1 MPINV
6 SSKTKS
12 DPVPAGTH
20 HAVCYGVIA
29 VGTQPSEK
37 FTARQKII
45 VCFEIPSER
54 ITIKDQDLPR
64 GISKRYTLSL
74 NEKSNLRKDL
84 QSWRGKPFTPA
95 ELDGFDVSKVIGSNC
110 LISVLHSDRAGAVYA
125 DISGISA
132 LPRQMA
138 SVRPE
143 NQPLYFNLI
152 EAIDLAKKTGNTEIN
167 WPSEL
172 PPWVHKVCEGAN
184 EYTAFKGGGES
195 ADGPAALPIGKLIDA
210 QDLGSEGTEE
220 QVPF

>member
-6 SSKTKS
+6 SNKTKS

-20 HAVCYGVIA
+20 HAVCYGIIA

-37 FTARQKII
+37 FTPRQKII
-45 VCFEIPSER
+45 VCFEIPAER

-64 GISKRYTLSL
+64 GISKRYPLSL
-74 NEKSNLRKDL
+74 NEKSSLRKDL
-84 QSWRGKPFTPA
+84 QSWRGKPFTQE
-95 ELDGFDVSKVIGSNC
+95 ELNGFDVSKVIGSNC
-110 LISVLHSDRAGAVYA
+110 LISVLHSDRAGAIYA

-152 EAIDLAKKTGNTEIN
+152 EAIDLAKKTGNTDVN

-172 PPWVHKVCEGAN
+172 PAWVQKICSQAD
-184 EYTAFKGGGES
+184 EYLAFRGGES
-195 ADGPAALPIGKLIDA
+195 AESPAAKTIGKLMET
-210 QDLGSEGTEE
+210 QDLAAEGDSES
-220 QVPF
+220 VPF

>member
-6 SSKTKS
+6 SNKTKS

-20 HAVCYGVIA
+20 HAVCYGIIA

-37 FTARQKII
+37 FTPRQKII
-45 VCFEIPSER
+45 VCFEIPAER

-74 NEKSNLRKDL
+74 NEKSSLRKDL
-84 QSWRGKPFTPA
+84 QSWRGKPFTQE
-95 ELDGFDVSKVIGSNC
+95 ELNGFDVSKVIGSNC
-110 LISVLHSDRAGAVYA
+110 LISVLHSDRAGAIYA

-152 EAIDLAKKTGNTEIN
+152 EAIDLAKKTGNTDVN

-172 PPWVHKVCEGAN
+172 PAWVQKICSQAD
-184 EYTAFKGGGES
+184 EYLAFRGGES
-195 ADGPAALPIGKLIDA
+195 ADSPAAKTIGKLMET
-210 QDLGSEGTEE
+210 QDLAAEGDSES
-220 QVPF
+220 VPF

>member
-6 SSKTKS
+6 SNKTKS

-20 HAVCYGVIA
+20 HAVCYGIIA

-37 FTARQKII
+37 FTPRQKIV

-74 NEKSNLRKDL
+74 NEKSSLRKDL
-84 QSWRGKPFTPA
+84 QSWRGKPFTQE
-95 ELDGFDVSKVIGSNC
+95 ELNGFDVSKVIGSNC

-143 NQPLYFNLI
+143 NTPLYFNLL
-152 EAIDLAKKTGNTEIN
+152 ESIDLAKKTGNTDVN

-172 PPWVHKVCEGAN
+172 PAWVQKICSQAD
-184 EYTAFKGGGES
+184 EYLAFRGGES
-195 ADGPAALPIGKLIDA
+195 AESPAAKTIGKLIET
-210 QDLGSEGTEE
+210 QDLAAEGDSEN
-220 QVPF
+220 VPF

>member
-6 SSKTKS
+6 SNKTKS

-20 HAVCYGVIA
+20 HAVCYGIIA

-37 FTARQKII
+37 FTPRQKIV

-74 NEKSNLRKDL
+74 NEKSSLRKDL
-84 QSWRGKPFTPA
+84 QSWRGKPFTQE
-95 ELDGFDVSKVIGSNC
+95 ELNGFDVSKVIGSNC
-110 LISVLHSDRAGAVYA
+110 LISVLHSDRAGAIYA

-143 NQPLYFNLI
+143 NTPLYFNLL
-152 EAIDLAKKTGNTEIN
+152 ESIDLAKKTGNTDVN

-172 PPWVHKVCEGAN
+172 PAWVQKICSQAD
-184 EYTAFKGGGES
+184 EYLAFRGGES
-195 ADGPAALPIGKLIDA
+195 ADSPAAKTIGKLMET
-210 QDLGSEGTEE
+210 QDLAAEGDSES
-220 QVPF
+220 VPF

>member
-6 SSKTKS
+6 SNKTKS

-20 HAVCYGVIA
+20 HAVCYGIIA

-37 FTARQKII
+37 FTPRQKIV

-74 NEKSNLRKDL
+74 NEKSSLRKDL
-84 QSWRGKPFTPA
+84 QSWRGKPFTQE
-95 ELDGFDVSKVIGSNC
+95 ELNGFDVSKVIGSNC

-143 NQPLYFNLI
+143 NTPLYFNLL
-152 EAIDLAKKTGNTEIN
+152 ESIDLAKKTGSTDVN

-172 PPWVHKVCEGAN
+172 PAWVQKICSQAD
-184 EYTAFKGGGES
+184 EYLAFRGGES
-195 ADGPAALPIGKLIDA
+195 ADSPAAKTIGKLMET
-210 QDLGSEGTEE
+210 QDLAAEGDSES
-220 QVPF
+220 VPF

>member
-6 SSKTKS
+6 SNKTKS

-20 HAVCYGVIA
+20 HAVCYGIIA

-37 FTARQKII
+37 FTPRQKIV

-74 NEKSNLRKDL
+74 NEKSSLRKDL
-84 QSWRGKPFTPA
+84 QSWRGKPFTQE
-95 ELDGFDVSKVIGSNC
+95 ELNGFDVSKVIGSNC
-110 LISVLHSDRAGAVYA
+110 LISVLHSDRAGSVYA

-143 NQPLYFNLI
+143 NTPLYFNLL
-152 EAIDLAKKTGNTEIN
+152 ESIDLAKKTGNTDVN

-172 PPWVHKVCEGAN
+172 PAWVQKICSQAD
-184 EYTAFKGGGES
+184 EYLAFRGGES
-195 ADGPAALPIGKLIDA
+195 ADSPAAKTIGKLMET
-210 QDLGSEGTEE
+210 QDLAAEGESES
-220 QVPF
+220 VPF

>member
-6 SSKTKS
+6 SNKTKS

-20 HAVCYGVIA
+20 HAVCYGIIA

-37 FTARQKII
+37 FTPRQKII
-45 VCFEIPSER
+45 VCFEIPAER

-74 NEKSNLRKDL
+74 NEKSSLRKDL
-84 QSWRGKPFTPA
+84 QSWRGKPFTQE
-95 ELDGFDVSKVIGSNC
+95 ELNGFDVSKVIGSNC

-152 EAIDLAKKTGNTEIN
+152 EAIDLAKKTGNTDVN

-172 PPWVHKVCEGAN
+172 PAWVQKICSQAD
-184 EYTAFKGGGES
+184 EYLAFRGGES
-195 ADGPAALPIGKLIDA
+195 ADSPAAKTIGKLMET
-210 QDLGSEGTEE
+210 QDLAAEGDSES
-220 QVPF
+220 VPF

>member
-37 FTARQKII
+37 FTPRPKII

-74 NEKSNLRKDL
+74 NEKSSLRKDL
-84 QSWRGKPFTPA
+84 QSWRGKPFTQE
-95 ELDGFDVSKVIGSNC
+95 ELNGFDVSKVIGSNC
-110 LISVLHSDRAGAVYA
+110 LISVLHSDRAGAIYA

-143 NQPLYFNLI
+143 NTPLYFNLL
-152 EAIDLAKKTGNTEIN
+152 ESIDLAKKTGNTDVN

-172 PPWVHKVCEGAN
+172 PAWVQKICSQAD
-184 EYTAFKGGGES
+184 EYLAFRGGES
-195 ADGPAALPIGKLIDA
+195 VDSPAAKTIGKLMET
-210 QDLGSEGTEE
+210 QDLAAEGDSES
-220 QVPF
+220 VPF

>member
-6 SSKTKS
+6 SNKTKS

-20 HAVCYGVIA
+20 HAVCYGIIA

-37 FTARQKII
+37 FTPRQKIV

-74 NEKSNLRKDL
+74 NEKSSLRKDL
-84 QSWRGKPFTPA
+84 QSWRGKPFTQE
-95 ELDGFDVSKVIGSNC
+95 ELNGFDVSKVIGSNC
-110 LISVLHSDRAGAVYA
+110 LISVLHSDRAGAIYA

-143 NQPLYFNLI
+143 NTPLYFNLL
-152 EAIDLAKKTGNTEIN
+152 ESIDLAKKTGNTDVN

-172 PPWVHKVCEGAN
+172 PAWVQKICSQAD
-184 EYTAFKGGGES
+184 EYLAFRGGES
-195 ADGPAALPIGKLIDA
+195 ADGPAAKTIGKLMET
-210 QDLGSEGTEE
+210 QDLAAEGDTEI
-220 QVPF
+220 VPF

>member
-6 SSKTKS
+6 SNKTKS

-20 HAVCYGVIA
+20 HAVCYGIIA

-37 FTARQKII
+37 FTPRQKIV

-74 NEKSNLRKDL
+74 NEKSSLRKDL
-84 QSWRGKPFTPA
+84 QSWRGTPFTQE
-95 ELDGFDVSKVIGSNC
+95 ELNGCDVSKVIGSNC

-143 NQPLYFNLI
+143 NTPLYFNLL
-152 EAIDLAKKTGNTEIN
+152 ESIDLAKKTGNTDVN

-172 PPWVHKVCEGAN
+172 PAWVQKICSQAD
-184 EYTAFKGGGES
+184 EYLAFRGGES
-195 ADGPAALPIGKLIDA
+195 ADSPAAKTIGKLMET
-210 QDLGSEGTEE
+210 QDLAAEGDTEN
-220 QVPF
+220 VPF

>member
-6 SSKTKS
+6 SNKTKS

-37 FTARQKII
+37 FTPRQKII
-45 VCFEIPSER
+45 VCFEIPAER
-54 ITIKDQDLPR
+54 IIIKDQDLPR

-84 QSWRGKPFTPA
+84 QSWRGKPFTPT
-95 ELDGFDVSKVIGSNC
+95 ELDGFDVSKVIASNC
-110 LISVLHSDRAGAVYA
+110 LITVLHSDRAGAVYA
-125 DISGISA
+125 DITSISA

-152 EAIDLAKKTGNTEIN
+152 EAIDLAKKTGNVDVN

-172 PPWVHKVCEGAN
+172 PAWVKKVCEGAN
-184 EYTAFKGGGES
+184 EYTAFTGGES
-195 ADGPAALPIGKLIDA
+195 ADVPAALPIGKVIDA

>member
-6 SSKTKS
+6 SNKTKS

-20 HAVCYGVIA
+20 HAVCYGIIA

-37 FTARQKII
+37 FTPRQKIV
-45 VCFEIPSER
+45 VCFEIPAER

-74 NEKSNLRKDL
+74 NEKSSLRKDL
-84 QSWRGKPFTPA
+84 QSWRGKPFTQE
-95 ELDGFDVSKVIGSNC
+95 ELNGFDVSKVIGSNC

-143 NQPLYFNLI
+143 NTPLYFNLL
-152 EAIDLAKKTGNTEIN
+152 ESIDLAKKTGNTDVN

-172 PPWVHKVCEGAN
+172 PAWVQKICSQAD
-184 EYTAFKGGGES
+184 EYLAFRGGES
-195 ADGPAALPIGKLIDA
+195 AESPAAKTIGKLMET
-210 QDLGSEGTEE
+210 QDLAAEGDSES
-220 QVPF
+220 VPF

>member
-6 SSKTKS
+6 SNKTKS

-20 HAVCYGVIA
+20 HAVCYGIIA

-37 FTARQKII
+37 FTPSQKII
-45 VCFEIPSER
+45 VCFEIPAER

-74 NEKSNLRKDL
+74 NEKSSLRKDL
-84 QSWRGKPFTPA
+84 QSWRGKPFTQE
-95 ELDGFDVSKVIGSNC
+95 ELNGFDVSKVIGSNC

-143 NQPLYFNLI
+143 NTPLYFNLL
-152 EAIDLAKKTGNTEIN
+152 ESIDLAKKTGNTDVN

-172 PPWVHKVCEGAN
+172 PAWVQKICSQAD
-184 EYTAFKGGGES
+184 EYLAFRGGES
-195 ADGPAALPIGKLIDA
+195 ADSPAAKTIGKLMET
-210 QDLGSEGTEE
+210 QDLAAEGDSES
-220 QVPF
+220 VPF

>member
-6 SSKTKS
+6 SNKTKS
-12 DPVPAGTH
+12 HAMPAGTH
-20 HAVCYGVIA
+20 HAVCYGIIA

-37 FTARQKII
+37 FTPRQKIV

-74 NEKSNLRKDL
+74 NEKSSLRKDL
-84 QSWRGKPFTPA
+84 QSWRGKPFTQE
-95 ELDGFDVSKVIGSNC
+95 ELNGFDVSKVIGSNC
-110 LISVLHSDRAGAVYA
+110 LISVIHSDRAGAIYA

-143 NQPLYFNLI
+143 NTPLYFNLL
-152 EAIDLAKKTGNTEIN
+152 ESIDLAKKTGNTDVN

-172 PPWVHKVCEGAN
+172 PAWVQKICSQAD
-184 EYTAFKGGGES
+184 EYLAFRGGES
-195 ADGPAALPIGKLIDA
+195 ADSPAAKTIGKLMET
-210 QDLGSEGTEE
+210 QDLAAEGDSES
-220 QVPF
+220 VPF

>member
-37 FTARQKII
+37 FTPRPKII

-84 QSWRGKPFTPA
+84 QSWRGKPFTPT

-110 LISVLHSDRAGAVYA
+110 LITVLHSDRAGAVYA
-125 DISGISA
+125 DITSISA

-152 EAIDLAKKTGNTEIN
+152 EAIDLAKKTGNTEVN

-184 EYTAFKGGGES
+184 EYTAFKGSES
-195 ADGPAALPIGKLIDA
+195 ADAPAALPIGKLIDA

>member
-6 SSKTKS
+6 SNKTKS

-20 HAVCYGVIA
+20 HAVCYGIIA

-37 FTARQKII
+37 FTPRQKIV

-54 ITIKDQDLPR
+54 IIIKDQDLPR

-74 NEKSNLRKDL
+74 NEKSSLRKDL
-84 QSWRGKPFTPA
+84 QSWRGKPFTQE
-95 ELDGFDVSKVIGSNC
+95 ELNGFDVSKVIGSNC
-110 LISVLHSDRAGAVYA
+110 LISVLHSDRAGAIYA

-143 NQPLYFNLI
+143 NTPLYFNLL
-152 EAIDLAKKTGNTEIN
+152 ESIDLAKKTGNTDVN

-172 PPWVHKVCEGAN
+172 PAWVQKICSQAD
-184 EYTAFKGGGES
+184 EYLAFRGGES
-195 ADGPAALPIGKLIDA
+195 ADSPAAKTIGKLMET
-210 QDLGSEGTEE
+210 QDLAAEGDSES
-220 QVPF
+220 VPF

>member
-6 SSKTKS
+6 SNKTKS

-20 HAVCYGVIA
+20 HAVCYGIIA

-37 FTARQKII
+37 FTPRQKIV

-74 NEKSNLRKDL
+74 NEKSSLRKDL
-84 QSWRGKPFTPA
+84 QSWRGKPFTQE
-95 ELDGFDVSKVIGSNC
+95 ELNGFDVSKVIGSNC
-110 LISVLHSDRAGAVYA
+110 LISVLHSDRAGSVYA

-143 NQPLYFNLI
+143 NTPLYFNLL
-152 EAIDLAKKTGNTEIN
+152 ESIDLAKKTGNTDVN

-172 PPWVHKVCEGAN
+172 PAWVQKICSQAD
-184 EYTAFKGGGES
+184 EYLAFRGGES
-195 ADGPAALPIGKLIDA
+195 AQSPAAKTIGKLMET
-210 QDLGSEGTEE
+210 QDLAAEGDSES
-220 QVPF
+220 VPF

>member
-6 SSKTKS
+6 SNKTKS

-20 HAVCYGVIA
+20 HAVCYGIIA

-37 FTARQKII
+37 FTPRQKIV

-74 NEKSNLRKDL
+74 NEKSSLRKDL
-84 QSWRGKPFTPA
+84 QSWRGKPFTQE
-95 ELDGFDVSKVIGSNC
+95 ELNGFDVSKVIGSNC
-110 LISVLHSDRAGAVYA
+110 LISVLHSDRAGAIYA

-143 NQPLYFNLI
+143 NTPLYFNLL
-152 EAIDLAKKTGNTEIN
+152 ESIDLAKKTGNTDVN

-172 PPWVHKVCEGAN
+172 PAWVQKICSQAD
-184 EYTAFKGGGES
+184 EYLAFRGGES
-195 ADGPAALPIGKLIDA
+195 ADSPAAKTIGKLIET
-210 QDLGSEGTEE
+210 QDLAAEGDSES
-220 QVPF
+220 VPF

>member
-6 SSKTKS
+6 SNKTKS

-20 HAVCYGVIA
+20 HAVCYGIIA

-37 FTARQKII
+37 FTPRQKIV

-74 NEKSNLRKDL
+74 NEKSSLRKDL
-84 QSWRGKPFTPA
+84 QSWRGKPFTQE
-95 ELDGFDVSKVIGSNC
+95 ELNGFDVSKVIGSNC
-110 LISVLHSDRAGAVYA
+110 LISVLHSDRAGAIYA

-152 EAIDLAKKTGNTEIN
+152 EAIDLAKKTGNTDVN

-172 PPWVHKVCEGAN
+172 PAWVQKICSQAD
-184 EYTAFKGGGES
+184 EYLAFRGGES
-195 ADGPAALPIGKLIDA
+195 ADSPAAKTIGKLMET
-210 QDLGSEGTEE
+210 QDLAAEGDSES
-220 QVPF
+220 VPF

>member
-6 SSKTKS
+6 SNKTKS

-20 HAVCYGVIA
+20 HAVCYGIIA

-37 FTARQKII
+37 FTPRQKIV

-74 NEKSNLRKDL
+74 NEKSSLRKDL
-84 QSWRGKPFTPA
+84 QSWRGKPFTQE
-95 ELDGFDVSKVIGSNC
+95 ELNGFDVSKVIGSNC
-110 LISVLHSDRAGAVYA
+110 LISVLHSDRAGSVYA

-143 NQPLYFNLI
+143 NTPLYFNLL
-152 EAIDLAKKTGNTEIN
+152 ESIDLAKKTGNTDVN

-172 PPWVHKVCEGAN
+172 PAWVQKICSQAD
-184 EYTAFKGGGES
+184 EYLAFRGGES
-195 ADGPAALPIGKLIDA
+195 AESPAAKTIGKLMET
-210 QDLGSEGTEE
+210 QDLAAEGDSES
-220 QVPF
+220 VPF

>member
-37 FTARQKII
+37 FTPRPKII

-84 QSWRGKPFTPA
+84 QSWRGKPFTPT

-152 EAIDLAKKTGNTEIN
+152 EAIDLAKKTGNTEVN

-184 EYTAFKGGGES
+184 EYTAFKGAES
-195 ADGPAALPIGKLIDA
+195 ADAPAALPIGKLIDA

>member
-37 FTARQKII
+37 FTPRQKII

-84 QSWRGKPFTPA
+84 QSWRGKPFTPT

-125 DISGISA
+125 DITSISA

-152 EAIDLAKKTGNTEIN
+152 EAIDLAKKTGNTEVN

-184 EYTAFKGGGES
+184 EYTAFKGAES
-195 ADGPAALPIGKLIDA
+195 ADAPAALPIGKLIDA

>member
-6 SSKTKS
+6 SNKTKS

-20 HAVCYGVIA
+20 HAVCYGIIA

-37 FTARQKII
+37 FTPRQKIV

-74 NEKSNLRKDL
+74 NEKSSLRKDL
-84 QSWRGKPFTPA
+84 QSWRGKPFTQE
-95 ELDGFDVSKVIGSNC
+95 ELNGFDVSKVIGSNC
-110 LISVLHSDRAGAVYA
+110 LISVLHSDRAGAIYA

-143 NQPLYFNLI
+143 NTPLYFNLL
-152 EAIDLAKKTGNTEIN
+152 ESIDLAKKTGNTDVN

-172 PPWVHKVCEGAN
+172 PAWVQKICSQAD
-184 EYTAFKGGGES
+184 EYLAFRGGES
-195 ADGPAALPIGKLIDA
+195 AESPAAKTIGKLMET
-210 QDLGSEGTEE
+210 QDLAAEGDSES
-220 QVPF
+220 VPF

>member
-37 FTARQKII
+37 FTPRPKII

-74 NEKSNLRKDL
+74 NDKSNLRKDL
-84 QSWRGKPFTPA
+84 QSWRGKPFTPT

-152 EAIDLAKKTGNTEIN
+152 EAIDLAKKTGNTEVN

-184 EYTAFKGGGES
+184 EYTAFKGAES
-195 ADGPAALPIGKLIDA
+195 ADAPAALPIGKVIDA

>member
-6 SSKTKS
+6 SNKTKS

-20 HAVCYGVIA
+20 HAVCYGIIA

-37 FTARQKII
+37 FTPRQKIV

-74 NEKSNLRKDL
+74 NEKSSLRKDL
-84 QSWRGKPFTPA
+84 QSWRGKPFTQE
-95 ELDGFDVSKVIGSNC
+95 ELNGFDVSKVIGSNC
-110 LISVLHSDRAGAVYA
+110 LISVLHSDRAGAIYA

-143 NQPLYFNLI
+143 NTPLYFNLL
-152 EAIDLAKKTGNTEIN
+152 ESIDLAKKTGNTDVN

-172 PPWVHKVCEGAN
+172 PAWVQKICSQAD
-184 EYTAFKGGGES
+184 EYLAFRGGES
-195 ADGPAALPIGKLIDA
+195 ADSPAAKTIGKLIET
-210 QDLGSEGTEE
+210 QDLAAEGDSEN
-220 QVPF
+220 VPF

>member
-6 SSKTKS
+6 SNKTKS

-20 HAVCYGVIA
+20 HAVCYGIIA

-37 FTARQKII
+37 FTPRQKIV

-74 NEKSNLRKDL
+74 NEKSSLRKDL
-84 QSWRGKPFTPA
+84 QSWRGKPFTQE
-95 ELDGFDVSKVIGSNC
+95 ELNGFDVSKVIGSNC

-143 NQPLYFNLI
+143 NTPLYFNLL
-152 EAIDLAKKTGNTEIN
+152 ESIDLAKKTGNTDVN

-172 PPWVHKVCEGAN
+172 PAWVQKICSQAD
-184 EYTAFKGGGES
+184 EYLAFRGGES
-195 ADGPAALPIGKLIDA
+195 AESPAAKTIGKLMET
-210 QDLGSEGTEE
+210 QDLAAEGDSES
-220 QVPF
+220 VPF

>member
-6 SSKTKS
+6 SNKNKS

-37 FTARQKII
+37 FTPRQKII

-84 QSWRGKPFTPA
+84 QSWRGKPFTPT

-152 EAIDLAKKTGNTEIN
+152 EAIDLAKKTGNTEVN

-172 PPWVHKVCEGAN
+172 PPWVHKVCSQAN
-184 EYTAFKGGGES
+184 EYLAFVGAES
-195 ADGPAALPIGKLIDA
+195 ADAPEALPIGKLIDA

>member
-6 SSKTKS
+6 SNKTKS

-20 HAVCYGVIA
+20 HAVCYGIIA

-37 FTARQKII
+37 FTPRQKII
-45 VCFEIPSER
+45 VCFEIPAER

-74 NEKSNLRKDL
+74 NEKSSLRKDL
-84 QSWRGKPFTPA
+84 QSWRGKPFTQE
-95 ELDGFDVSKVIGSNC
+95 ELNGFDVSKVIGSNC

-143 NQPLYFNLI
+143 NQPLYFNLL
-152 EAIDLAKKTGNTEIN
+152 ESIDLAKKTGSDDVN

-172 PPWVHKVCEGAN
+172 PAWVQKICSQAD
-184 EYTAFKGGGES
+184 EYLAFRGGES
-195 ADGPAALPIGKLIDA
+195 ADSPAAKTIGKLMET
-210 QDLGSEGTEE
+210 QDLAAEGDSGM
-220 QVPF
+220 VPF

>member
-37 FTARQKII
+37 FTPRPKII

-84 QSWRGKPFTPA
+84 QSWRGKPFTPT

-172 PPWVHKVCEGAN
+172 PPWVHKVCSQAN
-184 EYTAFKGGGES
+184 EYLAFVGGES
-195 ADGPAALPIGKLIDA
+195 ADAPAALPIGKLIDA

>member
-6 SSKTKS
+6 SNKTKS

-20 HAVCYGVIA
+20 HAVCYGIIA

-37 FTARQKII
+37 FTPRQKIV

-74 NEKSNLRKDL
+74 NEKSSLRKDL
-84 QSWRGKPFTPA
+84 QSWRGKPFTQE
-95 ELDGFDVSKVIGSNC
+95 ELNGFDVSKVIGSNC

-152 EAIDLAKKTGNTEIN
+152 EAIDLAKKTGNTDVN

-172 PPWVHKVCEGAN
+172 PAWVQKICSQAD
-184 EYTAFKGGGES
+184 EYLAFRGGES
-195 ADGPAALPIGKLIDA
+195 AESPAAKTIGKLMET
-210 QDLGSEGTEE
+210 QDLAAEGDSES
-220 QVPF
+220 VPF

>member
-37 FTARQKII
+37 FTPRPKII

-84 QSWRGKPFTPA
+84 QSWRGKPFTPT

-172 PPWVHKVCEGAN
+172 PPWVQKVCSQAD
-184 EYTAFKGGGES
+184 EYLAFRGGES
-195 ADGPAALPIGKLIDA
+195 ADSPAAKPIGKLMET
-210 QDLGSEGTEE
+210 QDLAAEGESEN
-220 QVPF
+220 VPF

>member
-6 SSKTKS
+6 SNKTKS

-20 HAVCYGVIA
+20 HAVCYGIIA

-37 FTARQKII
+37 FTPRQKIV
-45 VCFEIPSER
+45 VCFEIPAER

-74 NEKSNLRKDL
+74 NEKSSLRKDL
-84 QSWRGKPFTPA
+84 QSWRGKPFTQE
-95 ELDGFDVSKVIGSNC
+95 ELNGFDVSKVIGSNC

-152 EAIDLAKKTGNTEIN
+152 EAIDLAKKTGNTDVN

-172 PPWVHKVCEGAN
+172 PAWVQKICSQAD
-184 EYTAFKGGGES
+184 EYLAFRGGES
-195 ADGPAALPIGKLIDA
+195 ADSPAAKTIGKLMET
-210 QDLGSEGTEE
+210 QDLAAEGDSES
-220 QVPF
+220 VPF

>member
-6 SSKTKS
+6 SNKTKS

-20 HAVCYGVIA
+20 HAVCYGIIA

-37 FTARQKII
+37 FTPRQKIV
-45 VCFEIPSER
+45 VCFEIPAER

-74 NEKSNLRKDL
+74 NEKSSLRKDL
-84 QSWRGKPFTPA
+84 QSWRGKPFTQE
-95 ELDGFDVSKVIGSNC
+95 ELNGFDVSKVIGSNC

-143 NQPLYFNLI
+143 NTPLYFNLL
-152 EAIDLAKKTGNTEIN
+152 ESIDLAKKTGNTDVN

-172 PPWVHKVCEGAN
+172 PAWVQKICSQAD
-184 EYTAFKGGGES
+184 EYLAFRGGES
-195 ADGPAALPIGKLIDA
+195 ADSPAAKTIGKLMET
-210 QDLGSEGTEE
+210 QDLAAEGDSEN
-220 QVPF
+220 VPF

>member
-6 SSKTKS
+6 SNKTKS

-20 HAVCYGVIA
+20 HAVCYGIIA

-37 FTARQKII
+37 FTPRQKII

-74 NEKSNLRKDL
+74 NEKSSLRKDL
-84 QSWRGKPFTPA
+84 QSWRGKPFTQE
-95 ELDGFDVSKVIGSNC
+95 ELNGFDVSKVIGSNC
-110 LISVLHSDRAGAVYA
+110 LISVLHSDRAGAIYA

-143 NQPLYFNLI
+143 NTPLYFNLL
-152 EAIDLAKKTGNTEIN
+152 ESIDLAKKTGNTDVN

-172 PPWVHKVCEGAN
+172 PAWVQKICSQAD
-184 EYTAFKGGGES
+184 EYLAFRGGES
-195 ADGPAALPIGKLIDA
+195 AESPAAKTIGKLIET
-210 QDLGSEGTEE
+210 QDLAAEGDSEN
-220 QVPF
+220 VPF

>member
-6 SSKTKS
+6 SNKTKS

-20 HAVCYGVIA
+20 HAVCYGIIA

-37 FTARQKII
+37 FTPRQKIV

-74 NEKSNLRKDL
+74 NEKSSLRKDL
-84 QSWRGKPFTPA
+84 QSWRGKPFTQE
-95 ELDGFDVSKVIGSNC
+95 ELNGFDVSKVIGSNC
-110 LISVLHSDRAGAVYA
+110 LISVLHSDRAGAIYA

-143 NQPLYFNLI
+143 NTPLYFNLL
-152 EAIDLAKKTGNTEIN
+152 ESIDLAKKTGNTDVN

-172 PPWVHKVCEGAN
+172 PAWVQKICSQAD
-184 EYTAFKGGGES
+184 EYLAFRGGES
-195 ADGPAALPIGKLIDA
+195 ADSPAAKTIGKLMET
-210 QDLGSEGTEE
+210 QDLAAEGDTEN
-220 QVPF
+220 VPF

>member
-37 FTARQKII
+37 FTPRQKII
-45 VCFEIPSER
+45 VCFEIPAER
-54 ITIKDQDLPR
+54 IIIKDQDLPR

-84 QSWRGKPFTPA
+84 QSWRGKPFTPT

-125 DISGISA
+125 DITSISA

-152 EAIDLAKKTGNTEIN
+152 EAIDLAKKTGNTEVN

-184 EYTAFKGGGES
+184 EYTAFKGAES
-195 ADGPAALPIGKLIDA
+195 ADAPAALPIGKVIDA